1 MAVPYSDRGR
11 SGPPS
16 SIVELPLTPLP
27 DAPADVRITYTADA
41 VTLRWDPSGGILG
54 FLLDGAPLPSAS
66 ALDDGPPIAAPG
78 TLPAGP
84 TRYNV
89 YRKIETPAPTP
100 PTAEAPKTLAPIP
113 APTPVNPAPVDGF
126 TFDDSQEIDGRR
138 HCYVVSAV
146 RGTGAKAVEGHRSNE
161 ACVTTVDIFPPAA
174 PTGVSPIAVEGAI
187 SLVWE
192 ANAERDLQGYYVLR
206 GEDGSETLTRITND
220 VVKETR
226 YTDPN
231 VKSGVRYVYAVTAV
245 DNRSPQAN
253 VSVESERVE
262 VTAR

>member
-1 MAVPYSDRGR
+1 M
-11 SGPPS
+11 
-16 SIVELPLTPLP
+16 
-27 DAPADVRITYTADA
+27 
-41 VTLRWDPSGGILG
+41 
-54 FLLDGAPLPSAS
+54 
-66 ALDDGPPIAAPG
+66 
-78 TLPAGP
+78 
-84 TRYNV
+84 
-89 YRKIETPAPTP
+89 
-100 PTAEAPKTLAPIP
+100 
-113 APTPVNPAPVDGF
+113 
-126 TFDDSQEIDGRR
+126 
-138 HCYVVSAV
+138 
-146 RGTGAKAVEGHRSNE
+146 
-161 ACVTTVDIFPPAA
+161 TTVDIFPPAA

-231 VKSGVRYVYAVTAV
+231 VKSRVRYVYAVTAV
-245 DNRSPQAN
+245 DNGSPQAN